1 MNSKEVCIAG
11 KCNNL
16 ITLKNDNIELTLLDL
31 GATVYSLK
39 TRGKHGKFENIV
51 LQYRD
56 ITEYYNNPLYFGATV
71 GRVAGRI
78 KDAKILLDGKTYY
91 LEKNY
96 QDKHTL
102 HGGFNNVTL
111 QKFAFKFI
119 DSNKLKFTTTQKS
132 VNDKFPADVT
142 ISVTYELLE
151 NSIVIYFDAVATAD
165 TILNMT
171 NHCYYNLSGDY
182 KTTIVDHQL
191 EVPATQFVNVDD
203 DLIPIDIQNLPQE
216 MDFRQKS
223 SISDKLKYHDSKYF
237 RRGGIDHCYI
247 VDGIVILEDSNSG
260 RRLKISSSY
269 PAMQIYTCNFSRGH
283 TLYNGKILKQYD
295 AICFE
300 PQYVGAFNGNYDNHP
315 AKLRK
320 GQQYQHFIKLDF

>member
-1 MNSKEVCIAG
+1 MSVREVCIAG

-31 GATVYSLK
+31 GAAVYSLK
-39 TRGKHGKFENIV
+39 TQDKHGKFENIV
-51 LQYRD
+51 LQYQD
-56 ITEYYNNPLYFGATV
+56 ITEYYHNPSYFGATV

-78 KDAKILLDGKTYY
+78 KDAKIVLDGKTYY

-102 HGGFNNVTL
+102 HGGFNCITH
-111 QKFAFKFI
+111 QKFAFELI
-119 DSNKLKFTTTQKS
+119 DTSKVKFTATQRS
-132 VNDKFPADVT
+132 ITDKFPADVT

-151 NSIVIYFDAVATAD
+151 NAIVIYFNAVATAD

-182 KTTIVDHQL
+182 KTTIVNHQL
-191 EVPATQFVNVDD
+191 EVPATQFVNVDVN
-203 DLIPIDIQNLPQE
+203 LIPTDIQNLPQE

-223 SISDKLKYHDSKYF
+223 CIGDKLKHHDSKYF
-237 RRGGIDHCYI
+237 RKGGIDHCYI
-247 VDGIVILEDSNSG
+247 VDGMVKLEDSNSG
-260 RRLKISSSY
+260 RKLKLSSSY
-269 PAMQIYTCNFSRGH
+269 PAMQIYTCNVSRGH
-283 TLYNGKILKQYD
+283 TLSNGKILKQYG

-300 PQYVGAFNGNYDNHP
+300 PQYIGAFDGNYDNHP

-320 GQQYQHFIKLDF
+320 GQEYQHFIKLEF